1 MKQQI
6 IRIIND
12 VYSDLQAVCE
22 ECGDSLD
29 AETLADTVGDR
40 MVDECPEY
48 RAMPYAERR
57 ALVVSICKKF
67 V

>member
-40 MVDECPEY
+40 MVDECAEY

-57 ALVVSICKKF
+57 ALVVGICKKF